1 MIPFIFM
8 ALRTTLQNC
17 ISVSDLKKGAN
28 AILKDL
34 KEPKV
39 VFVNNKPT
47 AIIVRAEDYE
57 DREIT
62 FDPPITAKQF
72 LTEYESAYGKRVSK
86 KNKQK
91 PLQK

>member
-1 MIPFIFM
+1 MISFILM
-8 ALRTTLQNC
+8 TLRTTLQNC

-47 AIIVRAEDYE
+47 AVIVKAEDFE
-57 DREIT
+57 AREVI
-62 FDPPITAKQF
+62 FDPPITPKQF
-72 LTEYESAYGKRVSK
+72 LTEYKNAYGKRVSK
-86 KNKQK
+86 KSIQK
-91 PLQK
+91 PIQK